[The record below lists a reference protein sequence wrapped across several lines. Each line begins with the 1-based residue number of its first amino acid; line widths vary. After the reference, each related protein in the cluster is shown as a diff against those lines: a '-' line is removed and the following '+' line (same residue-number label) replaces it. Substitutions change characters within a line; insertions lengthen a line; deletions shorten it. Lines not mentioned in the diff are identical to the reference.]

1 MNILILGAGKMV
13 EGILLGLV
21 GKVDMKTWSL
31 FSPSGTSA
39 KLLADKVGAKFV
51 NDLDSIKDPEWIL
64 LGCKPQQLSQLKST
78 IGDRFKSSLFVSLLA
93 ALSEKDQL
101 KTLGATSLIR
111 VMPNLAVKYNQGIS
125 LLASSSALPQIGR
138 IEEIFKFLGEV
149 VKVSEDELEELT
161 LLTGSGPAFYYE
173 FTKNLAESFTS
184 LTPEMREKLARKV
197 LAGAAVSAGN
207 DNGTLSTLTDSV
219 TSKAGVTIAVLEEW
233 RKNNMQGFLHKGITT
248 GKKRSIEIQEQMK
261 KN

>member
-13 EGILLGLV
+13 EGILSGLV
-21 GKVDMKTWSL
+21 GKADMKTWSL

-39 KLLADKVGAKFV
+39 NLLADKVGAKFV
-51 NDLDSIKDPEWIL
+51 TDLDTIKDPEWIL
-64 LGCKPQQLSQLKST
+64 VGCKPQQLAGLKAT
-78 IGDRFKSSLFVSLLA
+78 IGDRFKSSLYVSLLA

-101 KTLGATSLIR
+101 STLGATSLIR
-111 VMPNLAVKYNQGIS
+111 VMPNLAVKYNQGVS
-125 LLASSSALPQIGR
+125 LMASTSALPQVGR

-184 LTPEMREKLARKV
+184 LTPEMRERLARKV

-207 DNGTLSTLTDSV
+207 DPASLGALTDSV

-233 RKNNMQGFLHKGITT
+233 RRNHMQEFLQKGIAT
-248 GKKRSIEIQEQMK
+248 GKKRSTEIREQMK